1 MEENK
6 QLLKEKINEAKSLTG
21 VINGA
26 RKDIESIKNEI
37 ESLRRENAVQGLVD
51 ESNVPLEHPR
61 EKELTQ
67 VIETHK
73 STYREGVGKLKEL
86 KVEIER
92 IQRLLEQGRKRMQN
106 DFEAWLAVMMQQSN
120 KGGNTSV
127 DENLDAFYK
136 ARDQIYSNLPK

>member
-6 QLLKEKINEAKSLTG
+6 SLLKEKITEAKSLTT

-37 ESLRRENAVQGLVD
+37 EALRRENAVQGLVD
-51 ESNVPLEHPR
+51 SENVPLEHPR
-61 EKELTQ
+61 EKELTS

-73 STYREGVGKLKEL
+73 STYRDGVGKLKEL

-92 IQRLLEQGRKRMQN
+92 I
-106 DFEAWLAVMMQQSN
+106 
-120 KGGNTSV
+120 
-127 DENLDAFYK
+127 
-136 ARDQIYSNLPK
+136 